1 MIKTD
6 NDVFKGYWKS
16 LSDGDRILRTQCA
29 DTAFHFPIRLSLM
42 YFRIMKLSY
51 VDFLLELISICQVDT
66 LTSPETNISKL
77 KPNYFSLNSQ
87 INCEFNSW
95 SPNRLDNGRATWVPM
110 IRPIFI
116 SDLIL

>member
-16 LSDGDRILRTQCA
+16 LSDEDRILRTQCA

-66 LTSPETNISKL
+66 H
-77 KPNYFSLNSQ
+77 
-87 INCEFNSW
+87 
-95 SPNRLDNGRATWVPM
+95 
-110 IRPIFI
+110 
-116 SDLIL
+116 

>member
-66 LTSPETNISKL
+66 H
-77 KPNYFSLNSQ
+77 
-87 INCEFNSW
+87 
-95 SPNRLDNGRATWVPM
+95 
-110 IRPIFI
+110 
-116 SDLIL
+116 